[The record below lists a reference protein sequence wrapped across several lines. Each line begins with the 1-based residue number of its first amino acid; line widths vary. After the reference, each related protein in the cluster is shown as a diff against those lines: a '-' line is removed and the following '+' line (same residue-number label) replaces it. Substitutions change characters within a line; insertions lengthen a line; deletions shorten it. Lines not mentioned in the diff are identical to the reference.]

1 METQRPFESKAR
13 ICTSR
18 FAWQKGPAQSSPR
31 SRKGFQ
37 NRWFWR
43 RSFLPFFRRRKK
55 GSRGRHSAAQSIMDC
70 HTSDV
75 GHPLA
80 MTGFAWSALGGG
92 THGCRPTGHFAGADG
107 PVRPARDTQHFCR
120 AGPCALPG
128 RYGARPARARQSPAP
143 TDDLQISVDGPMWAL
158 APTHNN
164 RRGRGRPR
172 GSPLRGAGSNGLP
185 QPVTSVTGFAMTGFF
200 ARGTVQDR
208 AAGEYAQD
216 RFGSSGRPT
225 PKHVYR

>member
-1 METQRPFESKAR
+1 MRRAR
-13 ICTSR
+13 WSCCGAQNFCAALRRTLEILTAATRSFR
-18 FAWQKGPAQSSPR
+18 FIR
-31 SRKGFQ
+31 HR
-37 NRWFWR
+37 R
-43 RSFLPFFRRRKK
+43 RSI
-55 GSRGRHSAAQSIMDC
+55 HSPHPAAMVRSLSC
-70 HTSDV
+70 
-75 GHPLA
+75 
-80 MTGFAWSALGGG
+80 GG
-92 THGCRPTGHFAGADG
+92 THGCRPTERFVEADG

-185 QPVTSVTGFAMTGFF
+185 QPVTSVTGFAMTGII

-225 PKHVYR
+225 PTHVYR